1 MNLSA
6 QTNYYS
12 PLNVYGF
19 KFNFYVQVQA
29 SLLTKQTESIFKSPF
44 YSGFTIGCQI
54 RNENLSF
61 NSFQLSASYQPI
73 VDHGP
78 QAADGPKS
86 LFVQITSV
94 ASFNFN
100 IFALQAP
107 ALVAFK

>member
-19 KFNFYVQVQA
+19 KFNFYIQVQA
-29 SLLTKQTESIFKSPF
+29 SLLANEKESIFKSPF
-44 YSGFTIGCQI
+44 YSGFTMGCQI

-61 NSFQLSASYQPI
+61 NTLQLSASYQPL

-78 QAADGPKS
+78 QAANGPRS
-86 LFVQITSV
+86 LFVQITSITT
-94 ASFNFN
+94 FNFS

-107 ALVAFK
+107 SPIAFR